1 MEYTFT
7 KGIITKVPIGYL
19 IEDYQGLL
27 KAVRGL
33 RDGTMLVEDVIE
45 EIECVMECL
54 ADSIDKF
61 TPKTDKLSPSVSTA
75 ISMDIEDG
83 LITQPDGSDL
93 LCAAGK
99 PVSQAMAGGVC
110 QCSEECQRIF
120 GCCPEDGI
128 TRMSNSFL
136 YVRNPSTAEDLL
148 ES

>member
-7 KGIITKVPIGYL
+7 KGIITRVPTECL
-19 IEDYQGLL
+19 IEDYQGML

-33 RDGTMLVEDVIE
+33 RDGTMPVEDVIE
-45 EIECVMECL
+45 EIGCVMDCL

-61 TPKTDKLSPSVSTA
+61 TPKTDKISPSVSTA
-75 ISMDIEDG
+75 ISMDIEAG
-83 LITQPDGSDL
+83 LITQPDGKDL
-93 LCAAGK
+93 LCAADK
-99 PVSQAMAGGVC
+99 PVSQAMASGVC
-110 QCSEECQRIF
+110 QCSEECQRTF

-128 TRMSNSFL
+128 TRMSNRFL